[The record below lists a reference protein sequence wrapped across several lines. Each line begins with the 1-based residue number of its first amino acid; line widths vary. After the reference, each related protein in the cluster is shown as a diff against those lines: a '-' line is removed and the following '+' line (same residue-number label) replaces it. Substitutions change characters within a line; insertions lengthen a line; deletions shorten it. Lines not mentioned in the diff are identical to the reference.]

1 MDPKPKTVTATF
13 DNDASTDEALVSPQM
28 THQPPK
34 ATKLPKRLAGLML
47 VYTLASISG
56 LMAAKNI
63 SDLGG
68 MLCLLSLLMVIAI
81 MGRQKA
87 ALYMLRGY
95 SVLQLAFYSFL
106 PVIMYDPDNLVAG
119 PTTVDFG
126 LFQAVVSDWIIFS
139 VLIMIGVTQV
149 WIGCSAN
156 VKAWFK
162 PKVNMNILS

>member
-1 MDPKPKTVTATF
+1 MDPKPKAHADTLVNNAR
-13 DNDASTDEALVSPQM
+13 SQEALVAQNM
-28 THQPPK
+28 TQQPI

-47 VYTLASISG
+47 VYTFASISG
-56 LMAAKNI
+56 LMAAKTT
-63 SDLGG
+63 SDLGV
-68 MLCLLSLLMVIAI
+68 MMCLLSLLMVIAI

-95 SVLQLAFYSFL
+95 SVLQLGFYSFL

-126 LFQAVVSDWIIFS
+126 VFQAVVSDWIIFS
-139 VLIMIGVTQV
+139 VLIFIGIIQV
-149 WIGCSAN
+149 WISFGAK